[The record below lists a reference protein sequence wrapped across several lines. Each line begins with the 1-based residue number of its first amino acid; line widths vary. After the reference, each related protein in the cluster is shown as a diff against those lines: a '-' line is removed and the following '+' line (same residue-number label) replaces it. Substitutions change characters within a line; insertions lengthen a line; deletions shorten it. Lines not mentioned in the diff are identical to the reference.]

1 MDVTVNGERKTVADG
16 MTAARLLEEL
26 QIVPER
32 VVVELNL
39 KILKRHELAGAALH
53 AGDQVEI
60 VNFVGGGA

>member
-26 QIVPER
+26 KIVPER

-39 KILKRHELAGAALH
+39 KILKRHELAGAALQ
-53 AGDQVEI
+53 AGDQV
-60 VNFVGGGA
+60 

>member
-1 MDVTVNGERKTVADG
+1 MELTVNGERKTVADG
-16 MTAARLLEEL
+16 TTAARLLEEL
-26 QIVPER
+26 QIIPER

-39 KILKRHELAGAALH
+39 KILKRHELAGAALQ